1 MAREAA
7 LIERVGGVIVFGN
20 VVFDI
25 PVWPARDTDW
35 NTTAWVETIA
45 ESIGGNGANTAY
57 TLAKLAVPVKLMSLV
72 GEDDRGA
79 RLIQIL
85 SDAGVDVSG
94 VVKRDGVPTPCTVA
108 LIGNDG
114 ARKFYHRP
122 GTTATVQPEDIAFR
136 GGTAFTH
143 FHFGNPF
150 AFRELRRSL
159 AQVMHRAKDAGLTT
173 SIDTG
178 WDSLGE
184 WMQVLGPAL
193 PYTDLLFVNDS
204 EEQMLGGTDAL
215 INRGASEIVVKTGA
229 SGCIVDGLAVPG
241 YDVKAID
248 STGAG
253 DCFAGAFLAGLYRG
267 WPRIESARFANAV
280 GALNVQM
287 LGAIAGVR
295 SFEETLD
302 WMRLQE
308 TA

>member
-7 LIERVGGVIVFGN
+7 LIEHVGGVVVFGN

-57 TLAKLAVPVKLMSLV
+57 TLAKLSVPVKLMSFV
-72 GEDDRGA
+72 GNDDRGA
-79 RLIQIL
+79 RLIRIL
-85 SDAGVDVSG
+85 SGAGVDVSG
-94 VVKRDGVPTPCTVA
+94 VVERDGIPTPCTVA
-108 LIGNDG
+108 LINNEG

-122 GTTATVQPEDIAFR
+122 GASREAQAGDVVFEPRSTH
-136 GGTAFTH
+136 TH

-150 AFRELRRSL
+150 AFPHVRKELAS
-159 AQVMHRAKDAGLTT
+159 VMRRAKDAGLTT

-204 EEQMLGGTDAL
+204 EEQMLGGSDAL
-215 INRGASEIVVKTGA
+215 LGRGASEIVVKTGA
-229 SGCIVDGLAVPG
+229 SGCIVDGLVVPG
-241 YDVKAID
+241 YEVKAID

-253 DCFAGAFLAGLYRG
+253 DCFAGAFLAGLHRG
-267 WPRIESARFANAV
+267 WSRIESARFANAV

-287 LGAIAGVR
+287 LGATTGVR

>member
-1 MAREAA
+1 
-7 LIERVGGVIVFGN
+7 LIEGIGGVLVFGN

-25 PVWPARDTDW
+25 PVWPARDTGW

-45 ESIGGNGANTAY
+45 ESIGGNGANTSY
-57 TLAKLAVPVKLMSLV
+57 TLAKLGVPVKLMSLV

-85 SDAGVDVSG
+85 SGAGVDVAG
-94 VVKRDGVPTPCTVA
+94 IVKRAGAPTPCTVA
-108 LIGNDG
+108 LVANDG

-122 GTTATVQPEDIAFR
+122 GASGEAQADDIRFEA
-136 GGTAFTH
+136 GPSYTH

-150 AFRELRRSL
+150 AYPHVRGKLES
-159 AQVMHRAKDAGLTT
+159 VMRRAKSTGLTT

-184 WMQVLGPAL
+184 WMQVLRPAL

-204 EEQMLGGTDAL
+204 EEQMLGGIDAL
-215 INRGASEIVVKTGA
+215 RDSGASEIVVKTGA
-229 SGCIVDGLAVPG
+229 DGCIAGGQVVAG
-241 YDVKAID
+241 YEVKAVD

-253 DCFAGAFLAGLYRG
+253 DCFAGAFLAGLHRG
-267 WPRIESARFANAV
+267 WPRVESARFANAV

-287 LGAIAGVR
+287 LGAVTGVR